1 MIDKFEIKL
10 GEEAIGKRIRAI
22 LGVPEAILTNEIIS
36 SSIFK
41 EQAENFINKNIAE
54 FLELI
59 DKNNTNLLEISS
71 MYYIAYLLCSGM
83 DARLP
88 KQMENLSTKTV
99 LNSINWDE
107 KAIEMLN
114 MSNEILEE
122 FLEDYPDDNGYNTFA
137 DLSDEMEYPETNI

>member
-41 EQAENFINKNIAE
+41 KQAENFINKNIAE

-71 MYYIAYLLCSGM
+71 MYYIHYHQNNLLKIP
-83 DARLP
+83 L
-88 KQMENLSTKTV
+88 
-99 LNSINWDE
+99 I
-107 KAIEMLN
+107 
-114 MSNEILEE
+114 
-122 FLEDYPDDNGYNTFA
+122 FH
-137 DLSDEMEYPETNI
+137 